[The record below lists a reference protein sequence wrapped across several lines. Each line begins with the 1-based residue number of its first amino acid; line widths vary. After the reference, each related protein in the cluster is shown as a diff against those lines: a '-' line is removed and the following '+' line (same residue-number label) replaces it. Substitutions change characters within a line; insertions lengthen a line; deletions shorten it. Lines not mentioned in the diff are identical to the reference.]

1 MVVVAEAWAP
11 APCYN
16 NLPRRASDQPSD
28 DSTASSELLRSAS
41 VAHLHQSSSGI
52 ASIMVKLLLLL
63 RFPLAMLIWH
73 RTTMA
78 VVTMGVYGVGSV

>member
-1 MVVVAEAWAP
+1 
-11 APCYN
+11 
-16 NLPRRASDQPSD
+16 
-28 DSTASSELLRSAS
+28 
-41 VAHLHQSSSGI
+41 
-52 ASIMVKLLLLL
+52 MVKLLLLL